1 MPGPVTSASSMGC
14 HTLLRTGAE
23 LVTRAEEVI
32 ELVGRAGEFADEE
45 PRPIGPLDALSDAE
59 KQVYEALPARG
70 VCSVDEIAVAS
81 GLAPTAVL
89 GPLAMLEIAGL
100 ARRDDGCWRLVR
112 RPASPR

>member
-1 MPGPVTSASSMGC
+1 M
-14 HTLLRTGAE
+14 
-23 LVTRAEEVI
+23 TRADEVV

-45 PRPIGPLDALSDAE
+45 PRPVGVLDGLSDPE

-70 VCSVDEIAVAS
+70 VRSADDIAVAS

-100 ARRDDGCWRLVR
+100 ARREEGCWRLVR
-112 RPASPR
+112 RPA

>member
-1 MPGPVTSASSMGC
+1 
-14 HTLLRTGAE
+14 
-23 LVTRAEEVI
+23 
-32 ELVGRAGEFADEE
+32 
-45 PRPIGPLDALSDAE
+45 LSDAE

-70 VCSVDEIAVAS
+70 VRSADEIAVAS

-112 RPASPR
+112 TPP